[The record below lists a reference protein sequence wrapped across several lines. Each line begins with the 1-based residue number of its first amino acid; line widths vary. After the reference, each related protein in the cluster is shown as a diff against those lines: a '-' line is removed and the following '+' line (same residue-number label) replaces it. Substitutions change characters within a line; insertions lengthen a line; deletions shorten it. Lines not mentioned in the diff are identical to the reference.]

1 MVEHALAVSDVHNA
15 VLKTHDAASR
25 DLELKVRHDARG
37 VHARHD
43 ATGGTEDLNDLA
55 RVLVRA
61 LDNGLLDRLQL
72 VAVLVLLK
80 QNAGTTDLE
89 LKALAAHGLHQD
101 RQVQDAA
108 ARDLDAALVLELLDL
123 HGHVVLGLVEQAL
136 LELTGAHDVAIA
148 ADEWGGRSLKDDGQ
162 GRRVDLD
169 GLELDGVL
177 GIGVDIAD
185 IGAVNTHDS
194 SDIAGADFLAL
205 SAAQVV
211 KGKELLD
218 GSGGAGAVVLDDQNL
233 VALVNGAG
241 VHATDTDAA
250 NEVGVV
256 DGHALHG
263 QRGVLVNLG
272 RRHVVDDHIEQRIHV
287 HIAVVGVKAGKAIHG
302 AGVDHVL
309 HGELK
314 LVVGSAQVGHKVQ
327 AVVVGLLGVGARTI
341 DLVDDDHDLEAGV
354 DSVTQHE
361 AGLGHGALKGVDQQQ
376 GAVGH
381 TQHALDLAA
390 KVGVA
395 RGVDDVDLDVLV
407 LDRDVLGENRNAA
420 LALLV
425 VRVQDAVLDLL
436 VGTEG
441 VRGTQ
446 ELIDHRRL
454 AVVDVGDDGD
464 VSQIVYAHVVPL
476 SSIHIQTARVC
487 GPPSDTTLGGN
498 IEPFTENSFILA
510 ILNER
515 GFLTCRFRVA
525 PHKTIA
531 GTHALIQHICRKAAL
546 ERGFEEAHEQS
557 VMVAAVNLNTA
568 GIADGIA
575 GDTAQ
580 ALVLK
585 AHLVLG
591 DKVGGSLEARLFAVL
606 VKRRQISV
614 GSSVLDRHDYARI
627 LAGGK
632 VVQERTNQVTHHGV
646 ELGGDV
652 TGVLHILC
660 HL

>member
-1 MVEHALAVSDVHNA
+1 M
-15 VLKTHDAASR
+15 
-25 DLELKVRHDARG
+25 
-37 VHARHD
+37 
-43 ATGGTEDLNDLA
+43 
-55 RVLVRA
+55 
-61 LDNGLLDRLQL
+61 
-72 VAVLVLLK
+72 
-80 QNAGTTDLE
+80 QN
-89 LKALAAHGLHQD
+89 
-101 RQVQDAA
+101 AA

-136 LELTGAHDVAIA
+136 FELTGTHDIAVA
-148 ADEWGGRSLKDDGQ
+148 ADERGGRSLKDDGQ

-177 GIGVDIAD
+177 GVGVDIAD
-185 IGAVNTHDS
+185 IGAVDAHDGGNV
-194 SDIAGADFLAL
+194 AGADLLAL
-205 SAAQVV
+205 GAAQVV
-211 KGKELLD
+211 EGEELLD
-218 GSGGAGAVVLDDQNL
+218 GSGGAGAVVLHNQDL

-241 VHATDTDAA
+241 VHAADADAA
-250 NEVGVV
+250 DKVGVV

-272 RRHVVDDHIEQRIHV
+272 RGHVVDDHVEQRVHV
-287 HIAVVGVKAGKAIHG
+287 HVAVLGIEASKAVHG
-302 AGVDHVL
+302 AGVDDVL

-314 LVVGSAQVGHKVQ
+314 LVVGSTQVGHEVE
-327 AVVVGLLGVGARTI
+327 AVVVCLLGVGARTV
-341 DLVDDDHDLEAGV
+341 DLVDDDHDLETGV
-354 DSVTQHE
+354 DSVTQHK

-381 TQHALDLAA
+381 AQHALDLAA

-407 LDRDVLGENRNAA
+407 LDRDVLGENRDAA

-446 ELIDHRRL
+446 EFVDHRRL

-464 VSQIVYAHVVPL
+464 VPQIVYAHVVPL

-487 GPPSDTTLGGN
+487 DPPSDTTLSGN

-510 ILNER
+510 ILDER

-531 GTHALIQHICRKAAL
+531 GAHALIQHICRKTAL
-546 ERGFEEAHEQS
+546 ERGFEEAHEQG
-557 VMVAAVNLNTA
+557 VVIAAVNFDTT
-568 GIADGIA
+568 GVADGIA
-575 GDTAQ
+575 GDAAQ

-585 AHLVLG
+585 THLVLG
-591 DKVGGSLEARLFAVL
+591 DKVGGRLEACLFAVL
-606 VKRRQISV
+606 VERRQISV
-614 GSSVLDRHDYARI
+614 GSSVLDRHNYARI

>member
-1 MVEHALAVSDVHNA
+1 M
-15 VLKTHDAASR
+15 
-25 DLELKVRHDARG
+25 
-37 VHARHD
+37 
-43 ATGGTEDLNDLA
+43 
-55 RVLVRA
+55 
-61 LDNGLLDRLQL
+61 
-72 VAVLVLLK
+72 
-80 QNAGTTDLE
+80 
-89 LKALAAHGLHQD
+89 
-101 RQVQDAA
+101 QDAA
-108 ARDLDAALVLELLDL
+108 ARNLDATLVLELLDL
-123 HGHVVLGLVEQAL
+123 HSHVVLGLVEQAL
-136 LELTGAHDVAIA
+136 LELTGTHDVAVA
-148 ADEWGGRSLKDDGQ
+148 ADERGSRSLKDDGQ

-169 GLELDGVL
+169 GLEFNGVL

-185 IGAVNTHDS
+185 IGAIDAHDGG
-194 SDIAGADFLAL
+194 DVTGADFLAL
-205 SAAQVV
+205 GAAQVV
-211 KGKELLD
+211 ESKELLD
-218 GSGGAGAVVLDDQNL
+218 GGGGAGAVVLHNQDL
-233 VALVNGAG
+233 VALVDGTG
-241 VHATDTDAA
+241 VHAADADTA

-272 RRHVVDDHIEQRIHV
+272 RGHIVDDHVEQRIHV
-287 HIAVVGVKAGKAIHG
+287 HVAVVGVKTGKAVHG

-314 LVVGSAQVGHKVQ
+314 LVVGGAQVGHKVE
-327 AVVVGLLGVGARTI
+327 AVVVGLLGVSARTV
-341 DLVDDDHDLEAGV
+341 DLVDDDHNLKAGV
-354 DSVTQHE
+354 DSVTQYE
-361 AGLGHGALKGVDQQQ
+361 AGLGHGAFKSVDQQQ

-390 KVGVA
+390 EVGVA

-425 VRVQDAVLDLL
+425 VGIQDAVLDLL
-436 VGTEG
+436 VGTES

-446 ELIDHRRL
+446 ELVDHRRL
-454 AVVDVGDDGD
+454 AVVDVSNDGD
-464 VSQIVYAHVVPL
+464 VPQIVYAHVVPL

-487 GPPSDTTLGGN
+487 GPPSDTTLSGN

-510 ILNER
+510 ILDER

-531 GTHALIQHICRKAAL
+531 GAHALIQHICRKTAL
-546 ERGFEEAHEQS
+546 ERSLKEAHEQS
-557 VMVAAVNLNTA
+557 IVIAAVNLDAA
-568 GIADGIA
+568 GVADGIA
-575 GDTAQ
+575 SDTAQ

-585 AHLVLG
+585 THLVLG
-591 DKVGGSLEARLFAVL
+591 DKVGGRLEARLFAIFIE
-606 VKRRQISV
+606 RRQITV
-614 GSSVLDRHDYARI
+614 GSGVLNCHDHARVFT
-627 LAGGK
+627 GGK
-632 VVQERTNQVTHHGV
+632 VVQERADQIAHHGV

>member
-1 MVEHALAVSDVHNA
+1 M
-15 VLKTHDAASR
+15 
-25 DLELKVRHDARG
+25 
-37 VHARHD
+37 
-43 ATGGTEDLNDLA
+43 
-55 RVLVRA
+55 
-61 LDNGLLDRLQL
+61 
-72 VAVLVLLK
+72 
-80 QNAGTTDLE
+80 
-89 LKALAAHGLHQD
+89 
-101 RQVQDAA
+101 
-108 ARDLDAALVLELLDL
+108 
-123 HGHVVLGLVEQAL
+123 
-136 LELTGAHDVAIA
+136 
-148 ADEWGGRSLKDDGQ
+148 
-162 GRRVDLD
+162 
-169 GLELDGVL
+169 
-177 GIGVDIAD
+177 
-185 IGAVNTHDS
+185 
-194 SDIAGADFLAL
+194 
-205 SAAQVV
+205 
-211 KGKELLD
+211 
-218 GSGGAGAVVLDDQNL
+218 
-233 VALVNGAG
+233 
-241 VHATDTDAA
+241 
-250 NEVGVV
+250 
-256 DGHALHG
+256 
-263 QRGVLVNLG
+263 
-272 RRHVVDDHIEQRIHV
+272 
-287 HIAVVGVKAGKAIHG
+287 
-302 AGVDHVL
+302 L

-314 LVVGSAQVGHKVQ
+314 LVVGGAQVGHEVQ
-327 AVVVGLLGVGARTI
+327 AVVVGLLGVSTRTV
-341 DLVDDDHDLEAGV
+341 DLVDDDHDLKAGV

-395 RGVDDVDLDVLV
+395 RGVDDVDLNVLV

-425 VRVQDAVLDLL
+425 VGIQDAVLDLL

-446 ELIDHRRL
+446 ELVDHRRL

-464 VSQIVYAHVVPL
+464 VPQIVYAHVVPL
-476 SSIHIQTARVC
+476 SSIYIQPARVC
-487 GPPSDTTLGGN
+487 DPPSNATLGGN

-510 ILNER
+510 ILDER

-531 GTHALIQHICRKAAL
+531 GAHALIQHICRKTAL
-546 ERGFEEAHEQS
+546 ERGLEKAHEQS
-557 VMVAAVNLNTA
+557 VVVAAVNLDATS
-568 GIADGIA
+568 IADGIA

-585 AHLVLG
+585 THLVLG
-591 DKVGGSLEARLFAVL
+591 DKVGGRLEARLFAVL

-614 GSSVLDRHDYARI
+614 GSSVLDRHNYARI
-627 LAGGK
+627 LTGGK

>member
-1 MVEHALAVSDVHNA
+1 MD
-15 VLKTHDAASR
+15 
-25 DLELKVRHDARG
+25 
-37 VHARHD
+37 
-43 ATGGTEDLNDLA
+43 
-55 RVLVRA
+55 
-61 LDNGLLDRLQL
+61 
-72 VAVLVLLK
+72 
-80 QNAGTTDLE
+80 
-89 LKALAAHGLHQD
+89 
-101 RQVQDAA
+101 
-108 ARDLDAALVLELLDL
+108 
-123 HGHVVLGLVEQAL
+123 
-136 LELTGAHDVAIA
+136 
-148 ADEWGGRSLKDDGQ
+148 
-162 GRRVDLD
+162 
-169 GLELDGVL
+169 
-177 GIGVDIAD
+177 
-185 IGAVNTHDS
+185 
-194 SDIAGADFLAL
+194 
-205 SAAQVV
+205 
-211 KGKELLD
+211 
-218 GSGGAGAVVLDDQNL
+218 
-233 VALVNGAG
+233 GAG
-241 VHATDTDAA
+241 VHATDADTAD
-250 NEVGVV
+250 EVGVV

-263 QRGVLVNLG
+263 ERGVLVNLG
-272 RRHVVDDHIEQRIHV
+272 CGHVVDDHVEQRVHV
-287 HIAVVGVKAGKAIHG
+287 HVAVVGVKAGKAIHG

-309 HGELK
+309 HGELE
-314 LVVGSAQVGHKVQ
+314 LVVGGTQVGHEVQ

-361 AGLGHGALKGVDQQQ
+361 TGLGHGALKSVDQQQ

-407 LDRDVLGENRNAA
+407 LDRDVLGENRDAA

-446 ELIDHRRL
+446 ELVDHRRL

-464 VSQIVYAHVVPL
+464 VPQIVYAHVVPL

-487 GPPSDTTLGGN
+487 GPPSDTTLSGN

-510 ILNER
+510 ILDER

-531 GTHALIQHICRKAAL
+531 GTHALIQHVCRKTAL
-546 ERGFEEAHEQS
+546 ERGFEEAHEQG
-557 VMVAAVNLNTA
+557 VVIAAVNFDTT
-568 GIADGIA
+568 GVADGIA
-575 GDTAQ
+575 GDAAQ
-580 ALVLK
+580 PLVLK
-585 AHLVLG
+585 THLVLG
-591 DKVGGSLEARLFAVL
+591 DKVGGSLEACLLAIFVE
-606 VKRRQISV
+606 RRQISV
-614 GSSVLDRHDYARI
+614 GSSVLDRHNYARI

-632 VVQERTNQVTHHGV
+632 VVQERADQIAHHGV

>member
-1 MVEHALAVSDVHNA
+1 M
-15 VLKTHDAASR
+15 
-25 DLELKVRHDARG
+25 RHDARG
-37 VHARHD
+37 IHARHD
-43 ATGGTEDLNDLA
+43 ATGGAEDLNDLA

-61 LDNGLLDRLQL
+61 LDDGLLDRLHL

-89 LKALAAHGLHQD
+89 LKALAAHGLHQNG
-101 RQVQDAA
+101 QMQDAA

-136 LELTGAHDVAIA
+136 LKLTGAHDVAVA
-148 ADEWGGRSLKDDGQ
+148 ADERGGRSLKDDGQ
-162 GRRVDLD
+162 GRRVNLD

-194 SDIAGADFLAL
+194 GDIAGADFLAL
-205 SAAQVV
+205 GTAQVV
-211 KGKELLD
+211 EGKELLD
-218 GSGGAGAVVLDDQNL
+218 GSGGAGAVVLHNQNL
-233 VALVNGAG
+233 VALMDGAG
-241 VHATDTDAA
+241 IHATDADTA

-256 DGHALHG
+256 DGHTLHG

-272 RRHVVDDHIEQRIHV
+272 RGHVVDDHVEQRVHV
-287 HIAVVGVKAGKAIHG
+287 HVAVLRVMTGKAVDA
-302 AGVDHVL
+302 AGVDNVL
-309 HGELK
+309 HGKLE
-314 LVVGSAQVGHKVQ
+314 LVVGSAQVCHKVE
-327 AVVVGLLGVGARTI
+327 AVVVGLLGVSARTI
-341 DLVDDDHDLEAGV
+341 DLVDDDHDLKAGV

-361 AGLGHGALKGVDQQQ
+361 AGLGHGTLKSVDQQQ

-395 RGVDDVDLDVLV
+395 RGVDDVDLNVLV

-436 VGTEG
+436 VGTES

-446 ELIDHRRL
+446 ELVDHRRL

-464 VSQIVYAHVVPL
+464 VPQIVYAHVVPL

-487 GPPSDTTLGGN
+487 GPPSDTTLSEN

-510 ILNER
+510 ILDKR

-531 GTHALIQHICRKAAL
+531 GTHALIQHVCRKTAL
-546 ERGFEEAHEQS
+546 ERGFEEAHEQG
-557 VMVAAVNLNTA
+557 VVIAAVNLDAA
-568 GIADGIA
+568 GIADSIA

-585 AHLVLG
+585 THLVLG
-591 DKVGGSLEARLFAVL
+591 DKVGGSLQACLLAIL
-606 VKRRQISV
+606 VERGKITV
-614 GSSVLDRHDYARI
+614 GSGVLNCHNHARVF
-627 LAGGK
+627 ARGQ
-632 VVQERTNQVTHHGV
+632 VVQEGANQIAHHGV

>member
-1 MVEHALAVSDVHNA
+1 M
-15 VLKTHDAASR
+15 
-25 DLELKVRHDARG
+25 RHDTRG
-37 VHARHD
+37 IHARHD

-61 LDNGLLDRLQL
+61 LNDGLLDRLHL

-80 QNAGTTDLE
+80 QNAGTADLE
-89 LKALAAHGLHQD
+89 LKALAAHGLHQNG
-101 RQVQDAA
+101 QVQNAA

-136 LELTGAHDVAIA
+136 LELTGAHDVAVA
-148 ADEWGGRSLKDDGQ
+148 ADERGGRSLKDDGQ

-185 IGAVNTHDS
+185 IGAVDAHDGG
-194 SDIAGADFLAL
+194 DVAGADFLAL
-205 SAAQVV
+205 GAAQVV
-211 KGKELLD
+211 EGKELLD
-218 GSGGAGAVVLDDQNL
+218 GSGGAGAVVLHNQNL
-233 VALVNGAG
+233 VALMDGAG
-241 VHATDTDAA
+241 IHATDADTA

-263 QRGVLVNLG
+263 QRSVLVNLG
-272 RRHVVDDHIEQRIHV
+272 RGHVVDDHIEQRIHV
-287 HIAVVGVKAGKAIHG
+287 HVAVVGIKAGKAIHG

-314 LVVGSAQVGHKVQ
+314 LVVGGAQVGHEVQ
-327 AVVVGLLGVGARTI
+327 AVVVGLLGVGARTV
-341 DLVDDDHDLEAGV
+341 DLVDDDHDLKAGV

-361 AGLGHGALKGVDQQQ
+361 AGLGHGALKSIDQQQ

-390 KVGVA
+390 EVGVA
-395 RGVDDVDLDVLV
+395 RGVDDVDLDVLI

-425 VRVQDAVLDLL
+425 VGIQDAVLDLL

-446 ELIDHRRL
+446 ELVDHRRL
-454 AVVDVGDDGD
+454 AVVDVSDDGD
-464 VSQIVYAHVVPL
+464 VPQIVYAHVVPL
-476 SSIHIQTARVC
+476 SSIYIQPARVC
-487 GPPSDTTLGGN
+487 DPPSNTTLGGN

-510 ILNER
+510 ILDKR
-515 GFLTCRFRVA
+515 GFLACRFRVA

-531 GTHALIQHICRKAAL
+531 GAHTLVQYVCRKAAL
-546 ERGFEEAHEQS
+546 KRRLKETHKQG
-557 VMVAAVNLNTA
+557 VMVAAVNFDTP
-568 GIADGIA
+568 GIADGVTGNA
-575 GDTAQ
+575 AQ

-591 DKVGGSLEARLFAVL
+591 DKVGGSLEACLLAVL
-606 VKRRQISV
+606 VECRQIAV
-614 GSSVLDRHDYARI
+614 GRGILDRNDNA
-627 LAGGK
+627 
-632 VVQERTNQVTHHGV
+632 
-646 ELGGDV
+646 
-652 TGVLHILC
+652 GVLTSGKIV
-660 HL
+660 

>member
-1 MVEHALAVSDVHNA
+1 M
-15 VLKTHDAASR
+15 
-25 DLELKVRHDARG
+25 
-37 VHARHD
+37 
-43 ATGGTEDLNDLA
+43 
-55 RVLVRA
+55 
-61 LDNGLLDRLQL
+61 
-72 VAVLVLLK
+72 
-80 QNAGTTDLE
+80 
-89 LKALAAHGLHQD
+89 
-101 RQVQDAA
+101 QDAA

-136 LELTGAHDVAIA
+136 LELTGTNDVAVA
-148 ADEWGGRSLKDDGQ
+148 TDERGGRSLKDDGQ
-162 GRRVDLD
+162 GWRVDLD
-169 GLELDGVL
+169 GLELDGIL
-177 GIGVDIAD
+177 GVGVDIAD
-185 IGAVNTHDS
+185 IGAVNTNDS
-194 SDIAGADFLAL
+194 GDVAGADFLAL
-205 SAAQVV
+205 GATQVV
-211 KGKELLD
+211 EGKELLD
-218 GSGGAGAVVLDDQNL
+218 GSGGAGAVVLHNQDL
-233 VALVNGAG
+233 VALVDGAG
-241 VHATDTDAA
+241 VHATDADTAD
-250 NEVGVV
+250 EVGVV

-272 RRHVVDDHIEQRIHV
+272 RGHVVDDHVEQRVHV
-287 HIAVVGVKAGKAIHG
+287 HIAIVGVKAGKAIHG

-309 HGELK
+309 HGKLE
-314 LVVGSAQVGHKVQ
+314 LVVGGTQVGHEVQ
-327 AVVVGLLGVGARTI
+327 AVVVGLLGVGARTV

-354 DSVTQHE
+354 DSVAQHE
-361 AGLGHGALKGVDQQQ
+361 AGLGHGALKSVNQQQ

-395 RGVDDVDLDVLV
+395 RGVDDVDLNVLV

-446 ELIDHRRL
+446 ELVDHRRL

-464 VSQIVYAHVVPL
+464 VPQIVYAHVVPL

-487 GPPSDTTLGGN
+487 GPPSDTTLSGN

-510 ILNER
+510 ILDKR

-531 GTHALIQHICRKAAL
+531 GTHALIQHICRKTAL
-546 ERGFEEAHEQS
+546 ERRLKETHEQS
-557 VMVAAVNLNTA
+557 VVVAAVDFDAT
-568 GIADGIA
+568 GVADGVT
-575 GDTAQ
+575 GDAAQ
-580 ALVLK
+580 TLVLK
-585 AHLVLG
+585 THLVLG

-606 VKRRQISV
+606 VERRQIAV
-614 GSSVLDRHDYARI
+614 GSGVLNCHDHARVFT
-627 LAGGK
+627 GGK
-632 VVQERTNQVTHHGV
+632 VVQERADQIAHHGV

>member
-1 MVEHALAVSDVHNA
+1 MVEHALAVGDVHDA
-15 VLKTHDAASR
+15 VLKTHDAAGR
-25 DLELKVRHDARG
+25 DLKLKVRHDARG

-43 ATGGTEDLNDLA
+43 ATGGAEDLNDLA
-55 RVLVRA
+55 RILVRA
-61 LDNGLLDRLQL
+61 LDDGLLDRLHL

-80 QNAGTTDLE
+80 QNAGTADLE
-89 LKALAAHGLHQD
+89 LKALAAHRLHQD
-101 RQVQDAA
+101 GQVQNAT

-123 HGHVVLGLVEQAL
+123 HSHVVLGLVEQAL
-136 LELTGAHDVAIA
+136 LKLTGAHDVAVT
-148 ADEWGGRSLKDDGQ
+148 ADERRGRSLKDDRQ
-162 GRRVDLD
+162 GRRVNLD

-177 GIGVDIAD
+177 GVGVDIAD
-185 IGAVNTHDS
+185 IGAFNTHDS
-194 SDIAGADFLAL
+194 GDIAGADFLAL
-205 SAAQVV
+205 GAAQVV
-211 KGKELLD
+211 EGKELLD
-218 GSGGAGAVVLDDQNL
+218 GSGGAGAVVLHNQNL

-241 VHATDTDAA
+241 IHATDADTA

-272 RRHVVDDHIEQRIHV
+272 RGHVVDNHIEQRVHV
-287 HIAVVGVKAGKAIHG
+287 HVAVVGVKAGKAIHG

-314 LVVGSAQVGHKVQ
+314 LVVGGAQVGHKVET
-327 AVVVGLLGVGARTI
+327 VVVGLLGVSTRTI
-341 DLVDDDHDLEAGV
+341 DLVDDDHNLKAGV

-376 GAVGH
+376 SAVGH
-381 TQHALDLAA
+381 TQHALDFAA

-395 RGVDDVDLDVLV
+395 RGVNDVDLNVLV

-425 VRVQDAVLDLL
+425 VGIQDAVLDLL

-446 ELIDHRRL
+446 ELVDHRRL
-454 AVVDVGDDGD
+454 AVVDVSDDGD
-464 VSQIVYAHVVPL
+464 VPQIVYAHVVPL
-476 SSIHIQTARVC
+476 SSIYIQPARVC
-487 GPPSDTTLGGN
+487 DPPSNATLGGN

-510 ILNER
+510 ILDER

-531 GTHALIQHICRKAAL
+531 GAHALIQHICRKTAL

-557 VMVAAVNLNTA
+557 IVIAAVNLDAA
-568 GIADGIA
+568 GVADGIA
-575 GDTAQ
+575 SDTAQ

-585 AHLVLG
+585 THLVLG
-591 DKVGGSLEARLFAVL
+591 DKVGGRLEARLFAIL
-606 VKRRQISV
+606 IERRQITV
-614 GSSVLDRHDYARI
+614 GSGVLNCHDHARVFT
-627 LAGGK
+627 GGK
-632 VVQERTNQVTHHGV
+632 VVQERADQIAHHGV

>member
-1 MVEHALAVSDVHNA
+1 MD
-15 VLKTHDAASR
+15 
-25 DLELKVRHDARG
+25 
-37 VHARHD
+37 
-43 ATGGTEDLNDLA
+43 
-55 RVLVRA
+55 
-61 LDNGLLDRLQL
+61 
-72 VAVLVLLK
+72 
-80 QNAGTTDLE
+80 
-89 LKALAAHGLHQD
+89 
-101 RQVQDAA
+101 
-108 ARDLDAALVLELLDL
+108 
-123 HGHVVLGLVEQAL
+123 
-136 LELTGAHDVAIA
+136 
-148 ADEWGGRSLKDDGQ
+148 
-162 GRRVDLD
+162 
-169 GLELDGVL
+169 
-177 GIGVDIAD
+177 
-185 IGAVNTHDS
+185 
-194 SDIAGADFLAL
+194 
-205 SAAQVV
+205 
-211 KGKELLD
+211 
-218 GSGGAGAVVLDDQNL
+218 
-233 VALVNGAG
+233 GAG
-241 VHATDTDAA
+241 VHAADADTA

-256 DGHALHG
+256 DSHALHG

-272 RRHVVDDHIEQRIHV
+272 RGHVVDDHVEQRIHV
-287 HIAVVGVKAGKAIHG
+287 HVAVVGVKAGKAIHG

-314 LVVGSAQVGHKVQ
+314 LVVGGAQVGHEVQ

-341 DLVDDDHDLEAGV
+341 DLVDDDHDLKAGV

-390 KVGVA
+390 EVGVA

-425 VRVQDAVLDLL
+425 VRIQDAVLDLL

-446 ELIDHRRL
+446 ELVDHRRL

-464 VSQIVYAHVVPL
+464 VPQIVYAHVVPL

-487 GPPSDTTLGGN
+487 GPPSDTTLSGN

-510 ILNER
+510 ILDER

-531 GTHALIQHICRKAAL
+531 GAHALIQHICRKTAL
-546 ERGFEEAHEQS
+546 ERSLKEAHEQS
-557 VMVAAVNLNTA
+557 IVVAAVNLDAA

-591 DKVGGSLEARLFAVL
+591 DKVGGRLQARLFAVL
-606 VKRRQISV
+606 VERRQISV
-614 GSSVLDRHDYARI
+614 GSSVLDRHNYARI

>member
-1 MVEHALAVSDVHNA
+1 M
-15 VLKTHDAASR
+15 
-25 DLELKVRHDARG
+25 
-37 VHARHD
+37 
-43 ATGGTEDLNDLA
+43 
-55 RVLVRA
+55 
-61 LDNGLLDRLQL
+61 
-72 VAVLVLLK
+72 
-80 QNAGTTDLE
+80 QN
-89 LKALAAHGLHQD
+89 
-101 RQVQDAA
+101 AA

-136 LELTGAHDVAIA
+136 LELTGTHNVAVT
-148 ADEWGGRSLKDDGQ
+148 ADERGGRSLKDDGQ

-177 GIGVDIAD
+177 GVGVNIAD

-194 SDIAGADFLAL
+194 SDIAGTDFLAL
-205 SAAQVV
+205 GAAQVV
-211 KGKELLD
+211 EGKELLD

-241 VHATDTDAA
+241 VHAADTDAA

-256 DGHALHG
+256 DGHTLHG
-263 QRGVLVNLG
+263 QGRGLVNLG
-272 RRHVVDDHIEQRIHV
+272 RGHVVDDHIEQRVHV
-287 HIAVVGVKAGKAIHG
+287 HIAVLGIMTGKAVDA
-302 AGVDHVL
+302 AGVDDVL
-309 HGELK
+309 HGKLE
-314 LVVGSAQVGHKVQ
+314 LVVGGAQVGHKVE
-327 AVVVGLLGVGARTI
+327 AVVVGLLGVSTRTI
-341 DLVDDDHDLEAGV
+341 NLVDDDHDLEAGV

-395 RGVDDVDLDVLV
+395 RGVDDVDLNVLV

-420 LALLV
+420 LTLLV

-446 ELIDHRRL
+446 ELVDHRRL

-464 VSQIVYAHVVPL
+464 VPQIVYAHVVPL

-487 GPPSDTTLGGN
+487 DPPSDTTLSGN

-510 ILNER
+510 ILDKR
-515 GFLTCRFRVA
+515 GLLTCRFRVA

-531 GTHALIQHICRKAAL
+531 GTHALIQHICRKTAL
-546 ERGFEEAHEQS
+546 ERRLKETHEQS
-557 VMVAAVNLNTA
+557 VVVAAVNLDTA

-585 AHLVLG
+585 THLVLG
-591 DKVGGSLEARLFAVL
+591 DKVGGRLEARLFAVL
-606 VKRRQISV
+606 VERRQIAV
-614 GSSVLDRHDYARI
+614 GSGVLNCHDHAGVFT
-627 LAGGK
+627 GGK
-632 VVQERTNQVTHHGV
+632 VVQERADQIAHHGV

>member
-1 MVEHALAVSDVHNA
+1 M
-15 VLKTHDAASR
+15 
-25 DLELKVRHDARG
+25 
-37 VHARHD
+37 
-43 ATGGTEDLNDLA
+43 
-55 RVLVRA
+55 
-61 LDNGLLDRLQL
+61 
-72 VAVLVLLK
+72 
-80 QNAGTTDLE
+80 QN
-89 LKALAAHGLHQD
+89 
-101 RQVQDAA
+101 AA

-136 LELTGAHDVAIA
+136 LELTGTHDVAVA
-148 ADEWGGRSLKDDGQ
+148 ADERGGRSLKDDGQ

-169 GLELDGVL
+169 GFELNGVL
-177 GIGVDIAD
+177 GVGVDIAD
-185 IGAVNTHDS
+185 IGAVDAHDGGDVAS
-194 SDIAGADFLAL
+194 ADFLAL
-205 SAAQVV
+205 GAAQVV
-211 KGKELLD
+211 EGKELLD
-218 GSGGAGAVVLDDQNL
+218 GSGSAGAVVLHNQDL
-233 VALVNGAG
+233 IALVDGTG
-241 VHATDTDAA
+241 VHATDADTA

-256 DGHALHG
+256 DSHALHG

-272 RRHVVDDHIEQRIHV
+272 SGHVVDDHVEQRVHV
-287 HIAVVGVKAGKAIHG
+287 RVAVVGVKAGKAIHG

-314 LVVGSAQVGHKVQ
+314 LVVGGAQVGHEVQ
-327 AVVVGLLGVGARTI
+327 AVVVGLLGVGTRTI
-341 DLVDDDHDLEAGV
+341 DLVDDDHDLKTGV

-361 AGLGHGALKGVDQQQ
+361 AGLGHGALKSVDQQQ
-376 GAVGH
+376 GAISH

-390 KVGVA
+390 KVSVA
-395 RGVDDVDLDVLV
+395 RGVDDVDLNVLV

-425 VRVQDAVLDLL
+425 VRIQDAVLDLL

-446 ELIDHRRL
+446 ELVDHRRL
-454 AVVDVGDDGD
+454 AVVDVSDDGD
-464 VSQIVYAHVVPL
+464 VPQIVYAHVVPL

-487 GPPSDTTLGGN
+487 GPPSDTTLSGN

-510 ILNER
+510 ILDER

-531 GTHALIQHICRKAAL
+531 GAHTLIQHICRKTAL
-546 ERGFEEAHEQS
+546 ERSLEKTHEQG
-557 VMVAAVNLNTA
+557 VVVAAVNLDAA

-575 GDTAQ
+575 DDTAQ

-585 AHLVLG
+585 THLVLG
-591 DKVGGSLEARLFAVL
+591 DKVGGRLEACLFAIL
-606 VKRRQISV
+606 IERRQITV
-614 GSSVLDRHDYARI
+614 GSGVLNCHDHARVFT
-627 LAGGK
+627 GGK
-632 VVQERTNQVTHHGV
+632 VVQERTDQIAHHGV

-652 TGVLHILC
+652 TGILHILC

>member
-1 MVEHALAVSDVHNA
+1 MD
-15 VLKTHDAASR
+15 
-25 DLELKVRHDARG
+25 
-37 VHARHD
+37 
-43 ATGGTEDLNDLA
+43 
-55 RVLVRA
+55 
-61 LDNGLLDRLQL
+61 
-72 VAVLVLLK
+72 
-80 QNAGTTDLE
+80 
-89 LKALAAHGLHQD
+89 
-101 RQVQDAA
+101 
-108 ARDLDAALVLELLDL
+108 
-123 HGHVVLGLVEQAL
+123 
-136 LELTGAHDVAIA
+136 
-148 ADEWGGRSLKDDGQ
+148 
-162 GRRVDLD
+162 
-169 GLELDGVL
+169 
-177 GIGVDIAD
+177 
-185 IGAVNTHDS
+185 
-194 SDIAGADFLAL
+194 
-205 SAAQVV
+205 
-211 KGKELLD
+211 
-218 GSGGAGAVVLDDQNL
+218 
-233 VALVNGAG
+233 GAG
-241 VHATDTDAA
+241 VHATDADTT

-272 RRHVVDDHIEQRIHV
+272 RGHIVDDHVEQRVHV
-287 HIAVVGVKAGKAIHG
+287 HIAVVRVKAGKAIHG

-314 LVVGSAQVGHKVQ
+314 LVVGGAQVGHEVQ

-341 DLVDDDHDLEAGV
+341 DLVDDDHDLKAGV

-390 KVGVA
+390 EVGVA
-395 RGVDDVDLDVLV
+395 RGVDDVDLNVLV

-425 VRVQDAVLDLL
+425 VGIQDAVLDLL

-446 ELIDHRRL
+446 ELVDHRRL

-476 SSIHIQTARVC
+476 SSIYIQPARVC
-487 GPPSDTTLGGN
+487 DPPSNATLGGN

-510 ILNER
+510 ILDER

-531 GTHALIQHICRKAAL
+531 GAHALIQHICRKTAL
-546 ERGFEEAHEQS
+546 ERGFEEAYEQGI
-557 VMVAAVNLNTA
+557 VIAAVNLDTT
-568 GIADGIA
+568 GVADGIA
-575 GDTAQ
+575 GNAAQ

-585 AHLVLG
+585 THLVLG
-591 DKVGGSLEARLFAVL
+591 DKVGGRLEARLFAVL

-614 GSSVLDRHDYARI
+614 GSSVLDRHNYARI
-627 LAGGK
+627 LTGGK

>member
-1 MVEHALAVSDVHNA
+1 MVEHALAVGDVHDA
-15 VLKTHDAASR
+15 VLKTHDAAGR
-25 DLELKVRHDARG
+25 DLKLEVRHDARG

-43 ATGGTEDLNDLA
+43 AAGGAEDLNDLA

-61 LDNGLLDRLQL
+61 LDDGLLDGLHL

-89 LKALAAHGLHQD
+89 LKALAAHGLHQNG
-101 RQVQDAA
+101 QVQNAA

-123 HGHVVLGLVEQAL
+123 HGHVVLSLVEQAL
-136 LELTGAHDVAIA
+136 LELTGAYDVAVA
-148 ADEWGGRSLKDDGQ
+148 TDERGGRSLKDDGQ

-177 GIGVDIAD
+177 GVGVDIAD
-185 IGAVNTHDS
+185 IGAVNAHDG
-194 SDIAGADFLAL
+194 SDVAGADFLAL
-205 SAAQVV
+205 GTAQVV
-211 KGKELLD
+211 EGKELLD
-218 GSGGAGAVVLDDQNL
+218 GSGGAGAVVLHNKNL
-233 VALVNGAG
+233 VALMDGAG
-241 VHATDTDAA
+241 IHATDADTA

-272 RRHVVDDHIEQRIHV
+272 GGHVVDDHIEQRVHV
-287 HIAVVGVKAGKAIHG
+287 HIAVVGVKTGKAIHG
-302 AGVDHVL
+302 AGIDHVL

-314 LVVGSAQVGHKVQ
+314 LVVGGAQVGHKVQ
-327 AVVVGLLGVGARTI
+327 AVVVGLLGVGAGTI

-390 KVGVA
+390 EVGVA

-407 LDRDVLGENRNAA
+407 LDRDVLGENRDAA

-425 VRVQDAVLDLL
+425 VGIQDAVLDLL

-446 ELIDHRRL
+446 ELVDHRRL
-454 AVVDVGDDGD
+454 AVVDVSDDGD
-464 VSQIVYAHVVPL
+464 VPQIVYAHVVPL

-487 GPPSDTTLGGN
+487 GPPSDTTLSGN

-510 ILNER
+510 ILDER

-531 GTHALIQHICRKAAL
+531 GAHALIQHICRKTAL

-557 VMVAAVNLNTA
+557 IVIAAVNLDAA
-568 GIADGIA
+568 GVADGIS

-585 AHLVLG
+585 THLVFG
-591 DKVGGSLEARLFAVL
+591 DKVGGRLEARLFAVL
-606 VKRRQISV
+606 VERRQISV
-614 GSSVLDRHDYARI
+614 GSSVLNRHNYARI

>member
-1 MVEHALAVSDVHNA
+1 M
-15 VLKTHDAASR
+15 
-25 DLELKVRHDARG
+25 
-37 VHARHD
+37 
-43 ATGGTEDLNDLA
+43 
-55 RVLVRA
+55 
-61 LDNGLLDRLQL
+61 
-72 VAVLVLLK
+72 
-80 QNAGTTDLE
+80 
-89 LKALAAHGLHQD
+89 
-101 RQVQDAA
+101 
-108 ARDLDAALVLELLDL
+108 
-123 HGHVVLGLVEQAL
+123 
-136 LELTGAHDVAIA
+136 
-148 ADEWGGRSLKDDGQ
+148 
-162 GRRVDLD
+162 
-169 GLELDGVL
+169 
-177 GIGVDIAD
+177 
-185 IGAVNTHDS
+185 
-194 SDIAGADFLAL
+194 
-205 SAAQVV
+205 
-211 KGKELLD
+211 
-218 GSGGAGAVVLDDQNL
+218 
-233 VALVNGAG
+233 NGAG

-272 RRHVVDDHIEQRIHV
+272 RGHVVDDHIEQRIHV
-287 HIAVVGVKAGKAIHG
+287 HVAVVGVKAGKAIHG

-314 LVVGSAQVGHKVQ
+314 LVVGGAQVGHKVQ
-327 AVVVGLLGVGARTI
+327 AVVVSLLGVSTRTV

-361 AGLGHGALKGVDQQQ
+361 AGLGHGALKGIDQQQ

-381 TQHALDLAA
+381 AQHALDLAA

-407 LDRDVLGENRNAA
+407 LDRDVLGENRDAA

-446 ELIDHRRL
+446 ELINHRRL

-464 VSQIVYAHVVPL
+464 VPQIVYAHVVPL

-487 GPPSDTTLGGN
+487 DPPSDVTLSGN

-510 ILNER
+510 ILDER

-531 GTHALIQHICRKAAL
+531 GTHALIQHIRRKAAL
-546 ERGFEEAHEQS
+546 ERRLKEAHEQS
-557 VMVAAVNLNTA
+557 VMVAAVNLDAA

-606 VKRRQISV
+606 VERRQISV

-632 VVQERTNQVTHHGV
+632 VVQERANQVTHHGV

>member
-1 MVEHALAVSDVHNA
+1 M
-15 VLKTHDAASR
+15 
-25 DLELKVRHDARG
+25 
-37 VHARHD
+37 
-43 ATGGTEDLNDLA
+43 
-55 RVLVRA
+55 
-61 LDNGLLDRLQL
+61 
-72 VAVLVLLK
+72 
-80 QNAGTTDLE
+80 
-89 LKALAAHGLHQD
+89 
-101 RQVQDAA
+101 QDAA
-108 ARDLDAALVLELLDL
+108 TRDLDAALVLELLDL

-148 ADEWGGRSLKDDGQ
+148 ADERRGRSLKDDRQ

-177 GIGVDIAD
+177 GVGVDIAD
-185 IGAVNTHDS
+185 IGAVNTDNGG
-194 SDIAGADFLAL
+194 DVAGADFLAL
-205 SAAQVV
+205 GTAQVV
-211 KGKELLD
+211 EGKELFD
-218 GSGGAGAVVLDDQNL
+218 GSGGAGAVVLDNQDL
-233 VALVNGAG
+233 VALVNGTR
-241 VHATDTDAA
+241 VHAADTDAA
-250 NEVGVV
+250 DKVRVV

-263 QRGVLVNLG
+263 QRSGLVNLG
-272 RRHVVDDHIEQRIHV
+272 CGHVVDDHVEQRVHV
-287 HIAVVGVKAGKAIHG
+287 HVAVLGIMTGKAVDA
-302 AGVDHVL
+302 AGVDDML
-309 HGELK
+309 HGKLK
-314 LVVGSAQVGHKVQ
+314 LVVGSTQVGHKVQ
-327 AVVVGLLGVGARTI
+327 AVVVGLLGVGTRTV
-341 DLVDDDHDLEAGV
+341 DLVDDDHDLKAGV

-361 AGLGHGALKGVDQQQ
+361 AGLGHGTLKSVDQQQ

-390 KVGVA
+390 EVGVA

-446 ELIDHRRL
+446 ELVDHRRL

-464 VSQIVYAHVVPL
+464 VPQIVYAHVVPL

-487 GPPSDTTLGGN
+487 GPPSDTTLSGN

-510 ILNER
+510 ILDER

-531 GTHALIQHICRKAAL
+531 GAHALIQHICRKTAL
-546 ERGFEEAHEQS
+546 ERSLKEAHEQS
-557 VMVAAVNLNTA
+557 VVVASVNLDAA

-585 AHLVLG
+585 THLVLG
-591 DKVGGSLEARLFAVL
+591 DKVGGRLEARLFAIL
-606 VKRRQISV
+606 IERRQITV
-614 GSSVLDRHDYARI
+614 GSSVLNCHDHARVFT
-627 LAGGK
+627 GGK
-632 VVQERTNQVTHHGV
+632 VIQERADQVTHHGV

>member
-1 MVEHALAVSDVHNA
+1 M
-15 VLKTHDAASR
+15 
-25 DLELKVRHDARG
+25 
-37 VHARHD
+37 
-43 ATGGTEDLNDLA
+43 
-55 RVLVRA
+55 
-61 LDNGLLDRLQL
+61 
-72 VAVLVLLK
+72 
-80 QNAGTTDLE
+80 QN
-89 LKALAAHGLHQD
+89 
-101 RQVQDAA
+101 AA

-136 LELTGAHDVAIA
+136 LELTGAHDVAVT
-148 ADEWGGRSLKDDGQ
+148 ADERGGRSLKDDGQ

-185 IGAVNTHDS
+185 IGAVNTHDGG
-194 SDIAGADFLAL
+194 DVTGADFLAL
-205 SAAQVV
+205 GAAQVV
-211 KGKELLD
+211 EGKELLD
-218 GSGGAGAVVLDDQNL
+218 GSGGAGTVILDNQDL

-241 VHATDTDAA
+241 IHATDADTA

-272 RRHVVDDHIEQRIHV
+272 RGHVVDDHIEQRIHV
-287 HIAVVGVKAGKAIHG
+287 HVAVVGIEAGKAIHG

-314 LVVGSAQVGHKVQ
+314 LVVGGAQVGHKVE
-327 AVVVGLLGVGARTI
+327 AVVVGLLGVSTRTI
-341 DLVDDDHDLEAGV
+341 DLVDDDHNLKAGV

-395 RGVDDVDLDVLV
+395 RGVDDVDLNVLV

-425 VRVQDAVLDLL
+425 VGIQDAVLDLL

-454 AVVDVGDDGD
+454 AVVDVSDDGD
-464 VSQIVYAHVVPL
+464 VPQIVYAHVVPL
-476 SSIHIQTARVC
+476 SSIYIQPARVC
-487 GPPSDTTLGGN
+487 DPPSNATLGGN

-510 ILNER
+510 ILDER

-531 GTHALIQHICRKAAL
+531 GAHALIQHICRKTAL

-557 VMVAAVNLNTA
+557 IVIAAVNLDAA
-568 GIADGIA
+568 GVADGIA

-585 AHLVLG
+585 THLVLG
-591 DKVGGSLEARLFAVL
+591 DKVGGSLQACLLAVL
-606 VKRRQISV
+606 VERRQITV
-614 GSSVLDRHDYARI
+614 GCGVLNCHYHARVFT
-627 LAGGK
+627 GGK
-632 VVQERTNQVTHHGV
+632 VVQERADQIAHHGV